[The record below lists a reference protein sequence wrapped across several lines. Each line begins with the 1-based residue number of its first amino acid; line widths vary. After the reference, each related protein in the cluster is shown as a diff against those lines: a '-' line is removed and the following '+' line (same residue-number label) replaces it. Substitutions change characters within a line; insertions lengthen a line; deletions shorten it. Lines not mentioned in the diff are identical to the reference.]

1 MRCLDSPS
9 FRRGGMALRDVIIIG
24 GGLAGL
30 SAALYLGRS
39 RRDTLLIHSGR
50 SMAKWEPQVQNYLGF
65 PDGVAGTELLDRGM
79 DHAARF
85 EVELREDEI
94 QSVTT
99 SSDTF
104 HLQGRQGSY
113 DARRVLIAT
122 GLTHLPPDI
131 PGVKECVGKSLFFCK
146 DCDAYR
152 LQGKRVVIIG
162 RNNEAA
168 DYALGMLLFTQS
180 VTVVTNGSDA
190 SWDDD
195 RDGWLEEYRIPVRP
209 DEITFLE
216 HEDGRVRTMT
226 FARGESTQVDAIFTT
241 RGDVPH
247 SGLATGLGASVDA
260 EGQIIVD
267 DRLRTN
273 VLGLYAAGCVT
284 PANCQMIIAAG
295 QGAAAGQA
303 INRDLFEESLRQHR
317 LPRFEEQSHKK
328 QTRKGASA
336 ATQRGV

>member
-1 MRCLDSPS
+1 
-9 FRRGGMALRDVIIIG
+9 MALRDVIIIG

-39 RRDTLLIHSGR
+39 KRDTLLIHSGR
-50 SMAKWEPQVQNYLGF
+50 SMAKWEAEVQNYLGF
-65 PDGVAGTELLDRGM
+65 PDGVAGTALLDRGM

-94 QSVTT
+94 ESVATCN
-99 SSDTF
+99 DTF
-104 HLQGRQGSY
+104 RLHGRQGSY

-122 GLTHLPPDI
+122 GLTHLPPEI
-131 PGVKECVGKSLFFCK
+131 PGVKECLGRSLFFCK

-168 DYALGMLLFTQS
+168 DYALGMLLFTPS
-180 VTVVTNGSDA
+180 VTVVTDGSEA

-209 DEITFLE
+209 EKIISLK

-226 FARGESTQVDAIFTT
+226 FAYGETLQVDAIFTT

-247 SGLATGLGASVDA
+247 SGLAAGIGASVDA

-273 VLGLYAAGCVT
+273 VPGLYAAGCVT

-295 QGAAAGQA
+295 QGAIAAQA
-303 INRDLFEESLRQHR
+303 INRDLFEESLQRHT
-317 LPRFEEQSHKK
+317 LPRC
-328 QTRKGASA
+328 A
-336 ATQRGV
+336 APPLRA